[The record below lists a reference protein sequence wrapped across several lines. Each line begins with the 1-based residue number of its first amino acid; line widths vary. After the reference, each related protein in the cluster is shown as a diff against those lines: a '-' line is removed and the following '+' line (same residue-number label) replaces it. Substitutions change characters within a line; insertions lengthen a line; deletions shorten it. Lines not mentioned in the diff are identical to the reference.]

1 MVVLRSLRKPS
12 DNMPIYEYHCKTCNG
27 TFERRFTSSK
37 DADKVK
43 CPCGAKPERKVSRT
57 SRPKFKGSGFYEVD
71 YGGK

>member
-1 MVVLRSLRKPS
+1 
-12 DNMPIYEYHCKTCNG
+12 MPIYEYHCKTCNG
-27 TFERRFTSSK
+27 TFERRFTSSE